1 MKPTVYLTFLAFFTF
16 IGIIIYN
23 KGIEKDIFIL
33 ECINADIINRKANG
47 DLYHDREYIGITME
61 DCHKY
66 MAKKSNENLYA
77 KFKALL
83 EVKKGFQEVKENPNK
98 LDELIIEKC
107 TDNQK

>member
-23 KGIEKDIFIL
+23 KGIEKQ
-33 ECINADIINRKANG
+33 EKKVVVVPC
-47 DLYHDREYIGITME
+47 E
-61 DCHKY
+61 D
-66 MAKKSNENLYA
+66 AK
-77 KFKALL
+77 
-83 EVKKGFQEVKENPNK
+83 VFQEVKENPNK

>member
-23 KGIEKDIFIL
+23 KGIEKQ
-33 ECINADIINRKANG
+33 EKKVVVTPC
-47 DLYHDREYIGITME
+47 E
-61 DCHKY
+61 D
-66 MAKKSNENLYA
+66 AK
-77 KFKALL
+77 
-83 EVKKGFQEVKENPNK
+83 VFQEVKENPNK

>member
-23 KGIEKDIFIL
+23 KSIEKQ
-33 ECINADIINRKANG
+33 EKKVVVAPC
-47 DLYHDREYIGITME
+47 E
-61 DCHKY
+61 DTK
-66 MAKKSNENLYA
+66 
-77 KFKALL
+77 
-83 EVKKGFQEVKENPNK
+83 VFQEVKENPNK

>member
-23 KGIEKDIFIL
+23 KGIEKQ
-33 ECINADIINRKANG
+33 EEKVVVAPC
-47 DLYHDREYIGITME
+47 E
-61 DCHKY
+61 D
-66 MAKKSNENLYA
+66 AK
-77 KFKALL
+77 
-83 EVKKGFQEVKENPNK
+83 VFQEVKENPNK

>member
-23 KGIEKDIFIL
+23 KGIEKQ
-33 ECINADIINRKANG
+33 EKKVVVAAC
-47 DLYHDREYIGITME
+47 E
-61 DCHKY
+61 D
-66 MAKKSNENLYA
+66 AK
-77 KFKALL
+77 
-83 EVKKGFQEVKENPNK
+83 VFQEVKENPNK

>member
-23 KGIEKDIFIL
+23 KGIEKQEKKVVIAS
-33 ECINADIINRKANG
+33 C
-47 DLYHDREYIGITME
+47 E
-61 DCHKY
+61 D
-66 MAKKSNENLYA
+66 AK
-77 KFKALL
+77 
-83 EVKKGFQEVKENPNK
+83 VFQEVKENPNK